1 MTCRND
7 EEERR
12 RGMRKKPRIQ
22 KESLKNTESLECAG
36 ESERMRKTRR
46 R

>member
-1 MTCRND
+1 MPERRGG
-7 EEERR
+7 EEERH
-12 RGMRKKPRIQ
+12 
-22 KESLKNTESLECAG
+22 EEETENTKGKLENSESLECAG